1 MDIRKLTN
9 ELNILLNLERCI
21 VGVKLVHSK
30 EEYEKYSGKE
40 LILPMSYCVAVKCAT
55 LGHSI
60 KLTRDTGGCF
70 GSNRALG
77 LVECNPEFKSGES
90 GCRLGL
96 YETPQVAASVANT
109 VPICENNT
117 YGVIV
122 KPLELFEDLPDVVL
136 IISDTREAMRILQG
150 YTYVYGLTKGLCMSG
165 NQAVCVEATLFPIF
179 TKELNLSMFCSG
191 TRYKANWKPSEVISG
206 IPIEKLEGLVKGL
219 IGTINPIEMNDRK
232 KEIEKGFRALGC
244 LDFEI
249 DYEKTYFK
257 TWKNKE

>member
-165 NQAVCVEATLFPIF
+165 NQAVCVEATLFQY
-179 TKELNLSMFCSG
+179 LRRS
-191 TRYKANWKPSEVISG
+191 
-206 IPIEKLEGLVKGL
+206 
-219 IGTINPIEMNDRK
+219 
-232 KEIEKGFRALGC
+232 
-244 LDFEI
+244 
-249 DYEKTYFK
+249 
-257 TWKNKE
+257 